1 MAKIPISADSHITEP
16 RNCYIDY
23 IDPSFRD
30 RAPHV
35 ATSEKYGDVYVDT
48 KKSMDVYRE
57 WKALTRPADKFS
69 PDGTRRPYWF
79 KRPLKPTRE
88 TYNLPGYN
96 K

>member
-1 MAKIPISADSHITEP
+1 MQKAVSVRKAKYE
-16 RNCYIDY
+16 
-23 IDPSFRD
+23 
-30 RAPHV
+30 
-35 ATSEKYGDVYVDT
+35 EKYGDVYVDT
-48 KKSMDVYRE
+48 KKSMDEYRE